1 MGILRIQRLLLV
13 IVIAIQVLKFTV
25 QSLQCPYPPPAEE
38 PVGGFVQLTD
48 RFWAYDSNSK
58 QWKRL
63 QLPFDLLSCIN
74 GSCIK
79 VGSIEDKNSSPYD
92 HNLIVHQEEA
102 SDDENSNLNPH
113 LPLRTRTSL
122 KAISESSVWITGES
136 GSIYERFWNGVQ
148 WVIAPHDLPAS
159 AGYAISVFAV
169 NETFMAL
176 SEAGVLYQLTIDAN
190 AQPLWVESGPSFP
203 STSSIDNSDEDS
215 NLNVRLRSG
224 IPSADGIL
232 LYFATEDGSL
242 VELSELHPVKWINH
256 GRPRGGDVA
265 AIVDAGTLRSEY
277 NWRTV

>member
-1 MGILRIQRLLLV
+1 MGKLSTQRLVWV
-13 IVIAIQVLKFTV
+13 IAIAIQVLKFRV
-25 QSLQCPYPPPAEE
+25 QSLQCPYPPPPEG

-48 RFWAYDSNSK
+48 RFWGYDSDSK

-74 GSCIK
+74 GSCVK

-92 HNLIVHQEEA
+92 HNLIVNPGDEA
-102 SDDENSNLNPH
+102 SDDTIDENLNLNPH

-159 AGYAISVFAV
+159 AGYAISAFAV

-176 SEAGVLYQLTIDAN
+176 SEAGVLYQ
-190 AQPLWVESGPSFP
+190 
-203 STSSIDNSDEDS
+203 
-215 NLNVRLRSG
+215 
-224 IPSADGIL
+224 
-232 LYFATEDGSL
+232 
-242 VELSELHPVKWINH
+242 
-256 GRPRGGDVA
+256 
-265 AIVDAGTLRSEY
+265 Y